1 MTKSIIKKLF
11 IKLSKILGF
20 EIIDQSDFSSP
31 TLQKE
36 LNEDLS
42 IINQKSIVLP
52 LGEVKITKKVNSVL
66 IIFRTNTDVEIWD
79 QNKKRLFE
87 EPKIQYS
94 LRALKSLIK
103 TVNFSK
109 TKYPN
114 IKFKTIIVDDK
125 SKEENLDKLK
135 KLTDESDLDMSI
147 TSLNHEKYKDIIKQ
161 QKNDQTFSNLA
172 SLLQSFELGKEHG
185 EDLVFFVEDDYLH
198 FEPMMEEM
206 IASYER
212 IASQVNKDIFMCP
225 ADYPYLYMNNEKT
238 NILIGNKR
246 HWRTIN
252 QTLCT
257 FMTTKSLLDK
267 YWDNFYN
274 TCLDRNDPF
283 EKHLNEIYTK
293 EFCISP
299 LKSLS
304 LHLTN
309 VNSSY
314 GLSPFINYKKLWDE
328 NEVTNA

>member
-1 MTKSIIKKLF
+1 MKKSIIKKLF
-11 IKLSKILGF
+11 IKLSKVLGY

-31 TLQKE
+31 TLKKE
-36 LNEDLS
+36 LNKDLS
-42 IINQKSIVLP
+42 IINEKSIVLP
-52 LGEVKITKKVNSVL
+52 LGDVSITKKVSSVL
-66 IIFRTNTDVEIWD
+66 IIFRTNTDIEIWD

-87 EPKIQYS
+87 LPKIEYS
-94 LRALKSLIK
+94 LRSLNSLIK
-103 TVNFSK
+103 SVNFCK

-125 SKEENLDKLK
+125 SKEENLNKIK
-135 KLTDESDLDMSI
+135 KLIDGSGLDISI
-147 TSLNHEKYKDIIKQ
+147 SQLNHDKYKNIIKQ

-172 SLLQSFELGKEHG
+172 SLLQSFEIGKEQG

-225 ADYPYLYMNNEKT
+225 TDYPYLYMNNEKT

-257 FMTTKSLLDK
+257 FMTTKPLLNK

-283 EKHLNEIYTK
+283 EKHLNEIYIK

-309 VNSSY
+309 INSSY

-328 NEVTNA
+328 NEQSN

>member
-1 MTKSIIKKLF
+1 MKKSIIKKLF
-11 IKLSKILGF
+11 IKLSKVLGY
-20 EIIDQSDFSSP
+20 ELIDQSDFKSP

-42 IINQKSIVLP
+42 IINKKSIVLP
-52 LGEVKITKKVNSVL
+52 LGEVKITKRVNSVL
-66 IIFRTNTDVEIWD
+66 TIFRTNTDIEIWD

-87 EPKIQYS
+87 EPKIEYS
-94 LRALKSLIK
+94 LRALNSLIRSI
-103 TVNFSK
+103 NFSK
-109 TKYPN
+109 SKYPN
-114 IKFKTIIVDDK
+114 INFQTIIVDDK
-125 SKEENLDKLK
+125 SKEENLNKLK
-135 KLTDESDLDMSI
+135 KLIDGSGLDISI
-147 TSLNHEKYKDIIKQ
+147 ISLNHDKYKNTIKQ
-161 QKNDQTFSNLA
+161 QVNDQTFSNLA

-185 EDLVFFVEDDYLH
+185 DDLVFFVEDDYLH

-212 IASQVNKDIFMCP
+212 IASQINKEIFMCP
-225 ADYPYLYMNNEKT
+225 TDYPYLYMNNEKT

-257 FMTTKSLLDK
+257 FMTTKLLLDK
-267 YWDNFYN
+267 YWDNFKN

-283 EKHLNEIYTK
+283 EKHLNEIYK
-293 EFCISP
+293 SEFCVSP

-314 GLSPFINYKKLWDE
+314 GLSPFIDYKKLWDE
-328 NEVTNA
+328 NQ

>member
-1 MTKSIIKKLF
+1 MKKLF
-11 IKLSKILGF
+11 IKFSKLLGY
-20 EIIDQSDFSSP
+20 EIIDQNNFISP
-31 TLQKE
+31 TLGKDLE
-36 LNEDLS
+36 ADLS
-42 IINQKSIVLP
+42 IINKKSIVLP
-52 LGEVKITKKVNSVL
+52 LGEVKITKKINSVL
-66 IIFRTNTDVEIWD
+66 IIFRTNTDIEIWD

-87 EPKIQYS
+87 KPKIEYS
-94 LRALKSLIK
+94 LRAFNSLIK
-103 TVNFSK
+103 SINFCKS
-109 TKYPN
+109 KYPS

-125 SKEENLDKLK
+125 SKEENLNKIK
-135 KLTDESDLDMSI
+135 KLTEKSGLDIKI
-147 TSLNHEKYKDIIKQ
+147 TSLNHEKYKETIKQ

-172 SLLQSFELGKEHG
+172 SLLQSFQLGKELG

-212 IASQVNKDIFMCP
+212 ISSQVDKDIFMCP

-257 FMTTKSLLDK
+257 FMTTKFLLDK

-283 EKHLNEIYTK
+283 ERHLNEIYTK

-314 GLSPFINYKKLWDE
+314 GLSPFINYKKLWEE
-328 NEVTNA
+328 NEY

>member
-1 MTKSIIKKLF
+1 MKKSIIKRLF
-11 IKLSKILGF
+11 IKLSKILGY

-31 TLQKE
+31 TLQKK

-42 IINQKSIVLP
+42 IINKKSIILP

-87 EPKIQYS
+87 EPKVEYT
-94 LRALKSLIK
+94 LRALKSLIRS
-103 TVNFSK
+103 VDFSK

-125 SKEENLDKLK
+125 SKEENLNKIK
-135 KLTDESDLDMSI
+135 KLTDGSSLDISI
-147 TSLNHEKYKDIIKQ
+147 TTLNHDKYKDTIKQ

-172 SLLQSFELGKEHG
+172 SLLQSFELGKKHG
-185 EDLVFFVEDDYLH
+185 EDLIFFVEDDYLH

-212 IASQVNKDIFMCP
+212 IASQVNKDIFICP

-257 FMTTKSLLDK
+257 LMTTKSLLDK

-328 NEVTNA
+328 NES

>member
-1 MTKSIIKKLF
+1 MKKSIIKKLF
-11 IKLSKILGF
+11 IKLSKVLGY

-31 TLQKE
+31 TLQKQ

-42 IINQKSIVLP
+42 IINEKSIVLP
-52 LGEVKITKKVNSVL
+52 LGEVKITKKINSVL

-79 QNKKRLFE
+79 QNKRRLYE
-87 EPKIQYS
+87 QPKIEYS
-94 LRALKSLIK
+94 LRALNSLIK
-103 TVNFSK
+103 SVNFSK

-114 IKFKTIIVDDK
+114 IKFKIIIVDDK
-125 SKEENLDKLK
+125 SKEENLNKLK
-135 KLTDESDLDMSI
+135 KLMDGSGLDISI
-147 TSLNHEKYKDIIKQ
+147 TPLNHDKYKDTIKQ
-161 QKNDQTFSNLA
+161 QKNNQTFSNLA
-172 SLLQSFELGKEHG
+172 SLLQSFELGKEYG
-185 EDLVFFVEDDYLH
+185 EDLIFFVEDDYLH

-212 IASQVNKDIFMCP
+212 IASQINKDVFMCP

-252 QTLCT
+252 KTLCT
-257 FMTTKSLLDK
+257 FLTTKSLLDK

-314 GLSPFINYKKLWDE
+314 GLSPFIDYKKLWKE
-328 NEVTNA
+328 N

>member
-1 MTKSIIKKLF
+1 MKKSIIKKLF
-11 IKLSKILGF
+11 IKLSKVLGY
-20 EIIDQSDFSSP
+20 ELIDQSDFKSP

-42 IINQKSIVLP
+42 IINKKSIVLP
-52 LGEVKITKKVNSVL
+52 LGEVKITKRVNSVL
-66 IIFRTNTDVEIWD
+66 VIFRTNTDIEIWD

-87 EPKIQYS
+87 EPKIEYS
-94 LRALKSLIK
+94 LRALNSLIRSI
-103 TVNFSK
+103 NFSK
-109 TKYPN
+109 SKYPN
-114 IKFKTIIVDDK
+114 INFQTIIVDDK
-125 SKEENLDKLK
+125 SKEENLNKLK
-135 KLTDESDLDMSI
+135 KLIDGSGLDISI
-147 TSLNHEKYKDIIKQ
+147 ISLNHDKYKNTIKQ
-161 QKNDQTFSNLA
+161 QVNDQTFSNLA
-172 SLLQSFELGKEHG
+172 SLFQSFELGKEHG
-185 EDLVFFVEDDYLH
+185 DDLVFFVEDDYLH

-225 ADYPYLYMNNEKT
+225 TDYPYLYMNNEKT

-257 FMTTKSLLDK
+257 FMTTKLLLDK
-267 YWDNFYN
+267 YWDNFKN

-283 EKHLNEIYTK
+283 EKHLNEIYK
-293 EFCISP
+293 SEFCVSP

-314 GLSPFINYKKLWDE
+314 GLSPFIDYKKLWDE
-328 NEVTNA
+328 NQ

>member
-1 MTKSIIKKLF
+1 MKKIF
-11 IKLSKILGF
+11 IKLAKFLGY
-20 EIIDQSDFSSP
+20 EIIDQNNFVSP
-31 TLQKE
+31 TLNKT

-42 IINQKSIVLP
+42 IINKKSIVLP
-52 LGEVKITKKVNSVL
+52 LGEVNITKRVNSIL

-87 EPKIQYS
+87 KPKIEYS

-103 TVNFSK
+103 SINFCK

-114 IKFKTIIVDDK
+114 VQFNTIIVDDK
-125 SKEENLDKLK
+125 SKEENLSKIKEIINASNLNIK
-135 KLTDESDLDMSI
+135 ITPLD
-147 TSLNHEKYKDIIKQ
+147 HEKYVNIIKQ
-161 QKNDQTFSNLA
+161 QKNDQTFSNLS
-172 SLLQSFELGKEHG
+172 SLLKSFELGKEHG

-212 IASQVNKDIFMCP
+212 IASQLNKDIFMCP

-257 FMTTKSLLDK
+257 FMTSKSLIDK

-274 TCLDRNDPF
+274 NCLDRYDPF
-283 EKHLNEIYTK
+283 EKYLNEIYTK
-293 EFCISP
+293 EFCVSP

-314 GLSPFINYKKLWDE
+314 GLSPFIDYKKLWDE
-328 NEVTNA
+328 NK

>member
-1 MTKSIIKKLF
+1 MKKSIIKKLF
-11 IKLSKILGF
+11 IKLSKVLGY

-31 TLQKE
+31 TLEKQ

-42 IINQKSIVLP
+42 IINEKSIVLP
-52 LGEVKITKKVNSVL
+52 LGEVKITKKINSVL
-66 IIFRTNTDVEIWD
+66 IIFRTNTDIEIWD
-79 QNKKRLFE
+79 QNKRRLYE
-87 EPKIQYS
+87 QPKIEYS
-94 LRALKSLIK
+94 LKALNSLIK
-103 TVNFSK
+103 SVNFSK

-125 SKEENLDKLK
+125 SKKENLNRLK
-135 KLTDESDLDMSI
+135 KLIDGSGLDISI
-147 TSLNHEKYKDIIKQ
+147 TPLNHDKYKDTIKQ

-172 SLLQSFELGKEHG
+172 SLLQSFELAKEYS

-212 IASQVNKDIFMCP
+212 IASQVNGDIFMCP

-257 FMTTKSLLDK
+257 FMTTKSLLNE
-267 YWDNFYN
+267 YWENFYN
-274 TCLDRNDPF
+274 TCLDRHEPF
-283 EKHLNEIYTK
+283 EKYLNAIYKK

-299 LKSLS
+299 IKSLS

-314 GLSPFINYKKLWDE
+314 GLSPFIDYKKLWDE
-328 NEVTNA
+328 NDITNV

>member
-1 MTKSIIKKLF
+1 MKKNIIKKLF
-11 IKLSKILGF
+11 IKLSKVLGY
-20 EIIDQSDFSSP
+20 EIIDQSEFSSP

-42 IINQKSIVLP
+42 IINEKSIVLP
-52 LGEVKITKKVNSVL
+52 LGEVKITKKVSTVL
-66 IIFRTNTDVEIWD
+66 VIFRTNTDVEIWD

-87 EPKIQYS
+87 ETKIEYS
-94 LRALKSLIK
+94 LRALKSLIRSI
-103 TVNFSK
+103 NFSN
-109 TKYPN
+109 TKYPK

-125 SKEENLDKLK
+125 SKEENLDKIK
-135 KLTDESDLDMSI
+135 KLIDGSGLDISI
-147 TSLNHEKYKDIIKQ
+147 TPLNHDKYEETIKQ

-172 SLLQSFELGKEHG
+172 SLLQSFELGKDHG
-185 EDLVFFVEDDYLH
+185 EDLVFFIEDDYLH

-212 IASQVNKDIFMCP
+212 IASQINKDIFMCP

-257 FMTTKSLLDK
+257 FMTTKFLLDK

-274 TCLDRNDPF
+274 NCLDRHDPF
-283 EKHLNEIYTK
+283 EKHLNEIYKK

-299 LKSLS
+299 IKSLS

-309 VNSSY
+309 INSSY

-328 NEVTNA
+328 N

>member
-1 MTKSIIKKLF
+1 MKKSIIKKLF
-11 IKLSKILGF
+11 IKLSKVLGY

-31 TLQKE
+31 TLEKQ

-42 IINQKSIVLP
+42 IINEKSIILP

-79 QNKKRLFE
+79 QNKRRLFE
-87 EPKIQYS
+87 QPKIEYS
-94 LRALKSLIK
+94 LKALNSLIRS
-103 TVNFSK
+103 VNFSK
-109 TKYPN
+109 KKYPN

-125 SKEENLDKLK
+125 SKEENLNKLK
-135 KLTDESDLDMSI
+135 KLINGSGLDISI
-147 TSLNHEKYKDIIKQ
+147 IPLNHEKYKDTIKQ

-172 SLLQSFELGKEHG
+172 SLLQSFELGKEYG

-257 FMTTKSLLDK
+257 FMTTKSLLNE
-267 YWDNFYN
+267 YWENFYN
-274 TCLDRNDPF
+274 TCLDRHEPF
-283 EKHLNEIYTK
+283 EKYLNAIYKK

-299 LKSLS
+299 IKSLS

-314 GLSPFINYKKLWDE
+314 GLSPFIDYKKLWDE
-328 NEVTNA
+328 NDITNA

>member
-1 MTKSIIKKLF
+1 MKKSIIKKLF
-11 IKLSKILGF
+11 IKLSKVLGY
-20 EIIDQSDFSSP
+20 ELIDQSDFSSP

-42 IINQKSIVLP
+42 IINKKSIVLP
-52 LGEVKITKKVNSVL
+52 LGEVKITKRVNSVL
-66 IIFRTNTDVEIWD
+66 VIFRTNTDIEIWD

-87 EPKIQYS
+87 EPKIEYS
-94 LRALKSLIK
+94 LRALNSLIRSI
-103 TVNFSK
+103 NFSK
-109 TKYPN
+109 SKYPN
-114 IKFKTIIVDDK
+114 INFQTIIVDDK
-125 SKEENLDKLK
+125 SKEENLNKLK
-135 KLTDESDLDMSI
+135 KLIDGSGLDISI
-147 TSLNHEKYKDIIKQ
+147 TSLNHDKYKNTIKQ
-161 QKNDQTFSNLA
+161 QVNDQTFSNLA

-185 EDLVFFVEDDYLH
+185 DDLVFFVEDDYLH

-212 IASQVNKDIFMCP
+212 IASQVNKEIFMCP
-225 ADYPYLYMNNEKT
+225 TDYPYLYMNNEKT

-257 FMTTKSLLDK
+257 FMTTKLLLDK
-267 YWDNFYN
+267 YWDNFKN

-283 EKHLNEIYTK
+283 EKHLNEIYK
-293 EFCISP
+293 SEFCVSP

-314 GLSPFINYKKLWDE
+314 GLSPFIDYKKLWDE
-328 NEVTNA
+328 NR

>member
-1 MTKSIIKKLF
+1 MKKNIIKKLF
-11 IKLSKILGF
+11 IKFSKSLGY

-31 TLQKE
+31 TLKKE

-42 IINQKSIVLP
+42 TINEKSIILP

-87 EPKIQYS
+87 KPKIEYS
-94 LRALKSLIK
+94 LRALNSLIRS
-103 TVNFSK
+103 VNFSK
-109 TKYPN
+109 NKYTN
-114 IKFKTIIVDDK
+114 IKFNIIIVDDN
-125 SKEENLDKLK
+125 SKEENLNKLN
-135 KLTDESDLDMSI
+135 KLINESGLDI
-147 TSLNHEKYKDIIKQ
+147 NVTSLKHESYKGIIKQ

-212 IASQVNKDIFMCP
+212 IASQVNRDIFMCP
-225 ADYPYLYMNNEKT
+225 TDYPYLYMSNEKT

-274 TCLDRNDPF
+274 TCLNRNDPF
-283 EKHLNEIYTK
+283 EKHLNEIYK
-293 EFCISP
+293 SEFCVSP

-314 GLSPFINYKKLWDE
+314 GLSPFIDYKKLWDE
-328 NEVTNA
+328 NQ

>member
-1 MTKSIIKKLF
+1 MKKSIIKKLF
-11 IKLSKILGF
+11 IKLSKVLGY

-31 TLQKE
+31 TLLKE

-42 IINQKSIVLP
+42 IINKKSIVLP
-52 LGEVKITKKVNSVL
+52 LGEVKITKKVSSVL

-87 EPKIQYS
+87 KPKIEYS

-103 TVNFSK
+103 SINFSK

-125 SKEENLDKLK
+125 SKDENLNKLK
-135 KLTDESDLDMSI
+135 KLIDKSGLDMGI
-147 TSLNHEKYKDIIKQ
+147 TPLNHDKYKNTVKQ

-257 FMTTKSLLDK
+257 FMTTKALLDK

-309 VNSSY
+309 INSSY

-328 NEVTNA
+328 NEL